1 MMAGQAEYA
10 FRHALVRDV
19 AYAQLPRAS
28 RAEKHRLAANWIE
41 TTATGRPD
49 LVAHHY
55 GEALALGR
63 AAGTDVAQLED
74 AARVAFRAAGDHA
87 HSLGAIPEAA
97 ALYRQALALWPAEPV
112 RASVE
117 LALAAVLEDADA
129 QGAIDAATRARDSF
143 AALGD
148 FAGVTHAESVIA
160 ASAWQMGDG
169 ENARCHLDAAVAAA
183 KQSGSTE
190 ALARALTQQSRMLMS
205 SDRYDDAIAVGVEA
219 IRLAEAAGLEAVAVA
234 ALIAVGTARGAFG
247 LDGWENQLIE
257 ATDRS
262 RALNDTGLV
271 HRALNNRANEVL
283 RWDGV
288 AAAQPIYDE
297 IAEIVERRPLPYA
310 LRWVVSTQGWCA
322 YMRGEWDVAIE
333 YGERFFAVQPGVR
346 HYLEPQTLFVRTAIG
361 FGRGDAAAA
370 DFQLSMELSRETG
383 DPQPMGPMLAFG
395 AWLAA
400 ESGRRDDMRA
410 FLDELLTLPEGAVSL
425 AADYAPE
432 LGWLGA
438 DRDAALAT
446 ALDLN
451 GGAMQ
456 RANRA
461 VVDGRVE
468 EAIAL
473 LAGTGNASAAA
484 YAKLRLARQRAAAGD
499 DPEPW
504 LGEAETFYRGVR
516 ATRYLLELDELRA
529 TRRSA

>member
-1 MMAGQAEYA
+1 M
-10 FRHALVRDV
+10 
-19 AYAQLPRAS
+19 
-28 RAEKHRLAANWIE
+28 
-41 TTATGRPD
+41 
-49 LVAHHY
+49 
-55 GEALALGR
+55 
-63 AAGTDVAQLED
+63 
-74 AARVAFRAAGDHA
+74 
-87 HSLGAIPEAA
+87 
-97 ALYRQALALWPAEPV
+97 
-112 RASVE
+112 
-117 LALAAVLEDADA
+117 
-129 QGAIDAATRARDSF
+129 
-143 AALGD
+143 
-148 FAGVTHAESVIA
+148 IA

-190 ALARALTQQSRMLMS
+190 ALARALTQQARMLMS

-370 DFQLSMELSRETG
+370 AAADFQLSMELSRETG